1 MYQIYQDL
9 PPRTE
14 ATDAKRR
21 KMTSGEESMLK
32 AIAGRMSE
40 QFKDQVYID
49 C

>member
-21 KMTSGEESMLK
+21 NTTSVEDFMLRV
-32 AIAGRMSE
+32 IAARMSE
-40 QFKDQVYID
+40 WLKEQVYKD
-49 C
+49 